1 MTLASIVVGPM
12 QFDEP
17 VWLIGIP
24 VLSLLAWWMGR
35 RSLSGLGPVTRWCAL
50 GVRLLVIAMLLCVLA
65 EPQWRRE
72 AKDVAVTVVVDSSDS
87 IPTVRQQELEA
98 FIAESVRAQEGREDR
113 LGVVTTAKDAY
124 VQALPS
130 RLTRQLERQHIG
142 VSDGTNL
149 AGGVR
154 LALAVKPN
162 DAAYRIVVA
171 SDGNQTLGNLLQA
184 AEAAKALGVP
194 IDVLP
199 MRYKYDS
206 EVLVDRL
213 VAPASAREGETLNLR
228 VVLQATAPTR
238 GRLTILM
245 NGSPVDIDPDS
256 EGFAA
261 MVDLRTGQN
270 VLSVPVKA
278 LSTGPQ
284 RFESSFEPLVVGG
297 RQVGDSLP
305 QNNRS
310 LAVTFVSGEG
320 KVLVLIGEEE
330 TAAAGVQDFV
340 AALTQ
345 ANMKVEV
352 RTSAT
357 APATL
362 TDFNAYD
369 AIVLFNL
376 GAYGFSQQQQ
386 EDLRQYVHDSGGGLL
401 MVGGPNAFGAGGW
414 IGSPLE
420 DALPMQLDP
429 PQKRQMPRGALALI
443 VHSVEAPDGVFLGK
457 KVCESAVNA
466 LSRLDMVGIV
476 EYGWGGDTS
485 WVHPI
490 EVVGDGTKVKRSV
503 QNLMFGDMPDFTP
516 SVELALQGL
525 NKVDAGQKHVIII
538 SDGDPSPP
546 SSTLLDKYR
555 ASGVTMSTVGVYPHS
570 GGDTSRMEWMSK
582 YTGGRHYHIDTAAGL
597 ASIPQIFIK
606 EAQTVRR
613 SLIWEGTA
621 FSPAFIGGSEAMRG
635 ISSVPPV
642 SGYVVTAER
651 EGLAQTTLKGK
662 EGDPI
667 MAQWQYGLGRVVGY
681 TSDASRR
688 WNANWIPWQ
697 GYRQFWEQHVR
708 WVLRPSGSA
717 NLRVVTESKGDQT
730 VVTVEALDSKGE
742 RLNFANFRA
751 RLAKPGGGGVD
762 VDLRQVGPGR
772 YQGVATTDQSGSYVL
787 SMRFA
792 APDANVEG
800 GVLEGS
806 AQAAI
811 SRPFADEFRAL
822 EDNAALLTQVAEMTG
837 GRVLTW
843 DTRRDSLWT
852 RDGLTMPVSTRSIML
867 WLAAAAVALFLMD
880 VGVRRVR
887 IDVPAMWRSVL
898 AGFGM
903 APPRDVAQM
912 GSLRAARE
920 KAQAKMVQRGSGDGA
935 RADTRADT
943 RAADLEREARQA
955 AIRAAQAA
963 ASVSNV
969 KFEASA
975 EQVKAQGRGNAPSI
989 ALGGADARVEKQA
1002 GGPPALPNAPG
1013 GAGKQQAAPG
1023 EGMNRLLK
1031 AKQKARDDMQEGT

>member
-1 MTLASIVVGPM
+1 MPPVTTLASVVVGPL

-17 VWLIGIP
+17 RWLVGIP
-24 VLSLLAWWMGR
+24 VLALAAWWMGR
-35 RSLSGLGPVTRWCAL
+35 RSLSGLGPVTRWVAL
-50 GVRLLVIAMLLCVLA
+50 AIRLIVIALLLCVMA

-87 IPTVRQQELEA
+87 IPTSRQQELEA
-98 FIAESVRAQEGREDR
+98 FVAESVRAQEDREDR

-130 RLTRQLERQHIG
+130 RLTRELERQHIG
-142 VSDGTNL
+142 ASDGTNL

-194 IDVLP
+194 VDVLP
-199 MRYKYDS
+199 LRYKYDS

-228 VVLQATAPTR
+228 VVLQSTAATR

-256 EGFAA
+256 EALSA
-261 MVDLRTGQN
+261 MVDLRAGQN

-284 RFESSFEPLVVGG
+284 RFEASFEPLVVDG
-297 RQVGDSLP
+297 RRVGDSLP

-320 KVLVLIGEEE
+320 QVLVIADKPEEA
-330 TAAAGVQDFV
+330 TDFV

-345 ANMKVEV
+345 ANVKVEL
-352 RTSAT
+352 RTTAT

-362 TDFNAYD
+362 TDFNAFD
-369 AIVLFNL
+369 AIVLFNQST
-376 GAYGFSQQQQ
+376 YGFSQQQQ

-401 MVGGPNAFGAGGW
+401 MVGGPESFGAGGW

-420 DALPMQLDP
+420 DALPMRLDP

-457 KVCESAVNA
+457 KVSEAAVNA
-466 LSRLDMVGIV
+466 LSRLDVVGII
-476 EYGWGGDTS
+476 EYGWGGSTD
-485 WVHPI
+485 WVHPLAP
-490 EVVGDGTKVKRSV
+490 VRDGSAVKRAI
-503 QNLMFGDMPDFTP
+503 QNLRFGDMQDFTP
-516 SVELALQGL
+516 SVQMAFDGLLAEE
-525 NKVDAGQKHVIII
+525 AGQKHVIII

-546 SSTLLDKYR
+546 PASLLDKYR
-555 ASGVTMSTVGVYPHS
+555 AAGITMSTVGVYPHS
-570 GGDTSRMEWMSK
+570 GMDTSRMQWMST
-582 YTGGRHYHIDTAAGL
+582 YTGGRHYHINTAAGL
-597 ASIPQIFIK
+597 ASVPQIFIK

-613 SLIWEGTA
+613 SLIWEGQA
-621 FSPAFIGGSEAMRG
+621 FTPSFIGGSEAMRG
-635 ISSVPPV
+635 LTSVPPI

-681 TSDASRR
+681 TSDATSR
-688 WNANWIPWQ
+688 WNASWIPWE

-717 NLRVVTESKGDQT
+717 NLRVVTEARGDQT
-730 VVTVEALDSKGE
+730 LVTVEALDSKGE

-751 RLAKPGGGGVD
+751 RLAQPGGGGVD

-772 YQGVATTDQSGSYVL
+772 YQGSVTTDQSGSYVL

-811 SRPFADEFRAL
+811 SKPFADEFRAL
-822 EDNAALLTQVAEMTG
+822 EDNAPLLSQVAEMTG
-837 GRVLTW
+837 GRVLSGNAQ
-843 DTRRDSLWT
+843 RDALWT

-867 WLAAAAVALFLMD
+867 WLAAAALTLFLMD

-887 IDVPAMWRSVL
+887 IDIPAMWRAVL

-903 APPRDVAQM
+903 APAKGGEQM
-912 GSLRAARE
+912 SSLRAARD
-920 KAQAKMVQRGSGDGA
+920 KAQARMVERGSGEGA
-935 RADTRADT
+935 K
-943 RAADLEREARQA
+943 AADLERDAREAAR
-955 AIRAAQAA
+955 RAAQAA
-963 ASVSNV
+963 AGVSNV
-969 KFEASA
+969 KFEATA
-975 EQVKAQGRGNAPSI
+975 EQVKAQGRGGAPGI
-989 ALGGADARVEKQA
+989 ALGGAEARVQPR
-1002 GGPPALPNAPG
+1002 GPG
-1013 GAGKQQAAPG
+1013 GAPPPLPGEGGKGGAPG

-1031 AKQKARDDMQEGT
+1031 AKQKARDDMDEGAKG